1 MKSITEAPETRQVV
15 RAAVQAA
22 RLFCHRPHVDEA
34 VHGAVITAWVKA
46 AQYQTEAHDSKN
58 RAARGL
64 TYSPSIRKP
73 KKETDR

>member
-1 MKSITEAPETRQVV
+1 MRSIEGDAETRQIV
-15 RAAVQAA
+15 RAAVQGA
-22 RLFCHRPHVDEA
+22 RMFCHRPHVDEA

-58 RAARGL
+58 RASRGL
-64 TYSPSIRKP
+64 TYSQSIRKP